1 MATKPAKPA
10 AAEAEA
16 PPAKPKGK
24 RMVLAA
30 IGLVVLA
37 AAGGGG
43 WYFFRGSH
51 PAEEPKTVVAEP
63 TFMVLEPFTVN
74 LQREDSEQFLQ
85 IGITFKVASPDM
97 ADKARQRLPEIRSR
111 LLFLLSS
118 KRPSE
123 LMPIEGKQKLAQE
136 ILAETNAILGQH
148 GAAAASGA
156 EPSSGGSGI
165 TEVLFTSFI
174 IQ

>member
-10 AAEAEA
+10 AADAEA
-16 PPAKPKGK
+16 SPAKPKGK

-30 IGLVVLA
+30 VGLVVLA

-43 WYFFRGSH
+43 WYFFKGSH
-51 PAEEPKTVVAEP
+51 PAEEPKAVVAEP

-74 LQREDSEQFLQ
+74 LQHEEGEQFLQ
-85 IGITFKVASPDM
+85 IGITFKVARPDM
-97 ADKARQRLPEIRSR
+97 ADKARQHLPEIRSR
-111 LLFLLSS
+111 LLFLLSA
-118 KRPSE
+118 KRASD

-136 ILAETNAILGQH
+136 ILTATNAIIDQR
-148 GAAAASGA
+148 GAGAASGA
-156 EPSSGGSGI
+156 EPSSGGAGI
-165 TEVLFTSFI
+165 TDVLFTSFI